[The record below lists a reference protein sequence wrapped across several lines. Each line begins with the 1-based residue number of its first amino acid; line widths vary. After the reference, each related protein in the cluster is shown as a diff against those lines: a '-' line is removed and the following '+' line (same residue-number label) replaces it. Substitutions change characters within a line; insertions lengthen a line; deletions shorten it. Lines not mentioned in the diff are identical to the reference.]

1 MSLGGLSLLLKDH
14 TKHVSKAVKLVFVL
28 NQGHRAKP
36 AGRRVGRL
44 YPIVID
50 EDDGG
55 ERCRLP
61 RTPGE
66 LEGAGGRLEEVEEGW
81 REAGGRL
88 EELREAGG
96 AGGRLEGDQVQT
108 HGSFTVNN
116 RLTILTLAASV
127 LGVAVGLILNTF
139 GPRLS
144 NLQKV
149 GIGFPGEILMRLLQF
164 FTVPLLVSNVVLDA
178 VKTQRV
184 LTKTVNPKSGQAVQ
198 QVELL
203 AKEVDGPNSLALIL
217 WAFLLGMF
225 LRKIGQQG
233 HSFVK
238 IIRSINDVSKDG
250 VGLVVLLLPIGV
262 LSLTANYIV
271 ESLDNWLSAIA
282 VIKFFALV
290 VCGYT
295 VSPRSVEPLMFQY
308 CEEVSQIDR
317 RIIHFM
323 LPIGIHANMNGTV
336 LYEVAAA
343 VFISQLN
350 RINLNMAQ
358 LFTLSFTVVAS
369 TVGET
374 GIPITGM
381 VTTPF
386 ILTVV
391 GIPVR
396 EAFLLIC
403 IEWLLEHCNAA
414 VNGLGNTIGVAI
426 IAYLSKKELEE
437 MSMQD
442 SGTTAIRNWD
452 SSSEEYVPALT
463 TAQPQPH
470 SG

>member
-1 MSLGGLSLLLKDH
+1 MDIPYLTNRLQY
-14 TKHVSKAVKLVFVL
+14 VKLHSCVF
-28 NQGHRAKP
+28 
-36 AGRRVGRL
+36 
-44 YPIVID
+44 
-50 EDDGG
+50 
-55 ERCRLP
+55 
-61 RTPGE
+61 
-66 LEGAGGRLEEVEEGW
+66 
-81 REAGGRL
+81 
-88 EELREAGG
+88 
-96 AGGRLEGDQVQT
+96 DQVQT

-127 LGVAVGLILNTF
+127 LGVAVGMILNTF

-164 FTVPLLVSNVVLDA
+164 FTVPLLVSNVVLGSFMIMLLKPGVIHHREDDDLEA
-178 VKTQRV
+178 RESLDILLDLLWNLFPNNFMKITAKHVKTQRV

-203 AKEVDGPNSLALIL
+203 AKEVDGPNSLGLIL

-282 VIKFFALV
+282 VVKFFALV
-290 VCGYT
+290 VCG
-295 VSPRSVEPLMFQY
+295 SVEPLMFQY

-442 SGTTAIRNWD
+442 SGTTPIRNWD
-452 SSSEEYVPALT
+452 SSSEEYVPAPT